1 MEWWQKHTLP
11 IFTCTQYSEGVT
23 SMLMQIN
30 MRRLHPSWPSAN
42 LAYQAAP
49 IVQPPPTVAQSSSS
63 SCSFCGVALE
73 AKPPL
78 LPSRTTLRFWVR
90 MCGWDGWERAASER
104 VQWVPENHS
113 FLNAPFTFFRECSH
127 NLFIARAE
135 NANFW
140 NNTEFGISNRD
151 MLFTWTVLIEE
162 YCHIQN
168 TRGIFVSHGLS
179 ANV

>member
-1 MEWWQKHTLP
+1 
-11 IFTCTQYSEGVT
+11 
-23 SMLMQIN
+23 
-30 MRRLHPSWPSAN
+30 MRCLHHSWPSAK
-42 LAYQAAP
+42 LACQAAP
-49 IVQPPPTVAQSSSS
+49 IVRPPPTVAQSSSS

-78 LPSRTTLRFWVR
+78 LPSRTTLRFW
-90 MCGWDGWERAASER
+90 MR
-104 VQWVPENHS
+104 VGRVGESCFWKSSVSARKPQFPQCTIHM
-113 FLNAPFTFFRECSH
+113 LQECSY

-140 NNTEFGISNRD
+140 KNTEFGISNRD

-168 TRGIFVSHGLS
+168 TRGILVCIWTEC
-179 ANV
+179 